1 MANTYEL
8 IASSVLSATATT
20 VTFSSIPQ
28 TYTDLVLK
36 TTVRSEYASAQS
48 RYRVYVNTL
57 STRSIYNYSALV
69 ASGATVGSES
79 AVGNA
84 FWYSQESPA
93 ATSTSNTFD
102 SNEWYFA
109 DYTATT
115 FNKNG
120 VNYESSIS
128 TNLYQYLGGSNLND
142 PAAITTLYVVMG
154 NSANFSIGSTFYL
167 YGIKKS

>member
-48 RYRVYVNTL
+48 RYRIYANTL
-57 STRSIYNYSALV
+57 STTSAYNYASLV
-69 ASGATVGSES
+69 SSGATVNQE
-79 AVGNA
+79 NA
-84 FWYSQESPA
+84 FSGQFWYSMESPA
-93 ATSTSNTFD
+93 ATSTANTFD

-109 DYTATT
+109 DYSATT
-115 FNKNG
+115 FYKNAL
-120 VNYESSIS
+120 NYESSIS
-128 TNLYQYLGGSNLND
+128 TNQYQYVAASLLMNS
-142 PAAITTLYVVMG
+142 AAITTLYVVMG
-154 NSANFSIGSTFYL
+154 NSANFSVGSTFYL